1 MLLFI
6 IIFRK
11 KEGDFMNVQIKGS
24 EQISKLLNDWY
35 QVMLQ
40 QQVEKAANLKQE
52 IDEKISNIKEDENL
66 LLYYSLLGFRYKVL
80 TDGFNITK
88 DSFNEIDSFEVPDNS
103 FLSYYYHFF
112 KAIHNTILADY
123 NEAKEYFENAEKLL
137 MYVPNELEK
146 AEFNYRLASYYYQIY
161 KPLLAIDH
169 IRLAKDTFSKH
180 VGYEINIASCDNVYG
195 LSCIDLR
202 QFEQAEESLNAA
214 IDILQKKDEKTLLLR
229 ARNNIGLLYANQNL
243 SSLAIRH
250 LSEVT
255 ENMPNHFKALYL
267 QADESLKL
275 GEVEI
280 ASQLIE
286 KGLAICN
293 KLENIEYQYRFK
305 ILEKTKITSNTTE
318 LETALLAGI
327 SYFEKEELWDCIEE
341 YAERLANNFYTEE
354 NHVKASKYFY
364 MSNEAR
370 KKLLAKGALK

>member
-1 MLLFI
+1 
-6 IIFRK
+6 
-11 KEGDFMNVQIKGS
+11 MNVSLKGN
-24 EQISKLLNDWY
+24 EQISKLFNDWY

-40 QQVEKAANLKQE
+40 HQVSKATSLRQE
-52 IDEKISNIKEDENL
+52 IEDKLSIIKEDENL
-66 LLYYSLLGFRYKVL
+66 LLYYSLLDFRYKVL
-80 TDGFNITK
+80 TDGLSITK
-88 DSFNEIDSFEVPDNS
+88 DSFNEINSFDVPNNG

-112 KAIHNTILADY
+112 KAIHNTILTDY
-123 NEAKEYFENAEKLL
+123 NEAGEHFEKAEKLL
-137 MYVPNELEK
+137 MHVPNELEK
-146 AEFNYRLASYYYQIY
+146 AEFNYRLASFYYQIY

-169 IRLAKDTFSKH
+169 IRVAKETFLKH
-180 VGYEINIASCDNVYG
+180 VGYEINVASCDNVYG

-202 QFEQAEESLNAA
+202 QFELAEENLNAA

-250 LSEVT
+250 LSDVT
-255 ENMPNHFKALYL
+255 KNMPNHFKALYL
-267 QADESLKL
+267 QADENLKL

-280 ASQLIE
+280 ASQLIK

-293 KLENIEYQYRFK
+293 KLENIEYQYRFE
-305 ILEKTKITSNTTE
+305 ILEKMKITSNTTE
-318 LETALLAGI
+318 LETAVLAGV